1 MIKKKTVRTS
11 KIINRFKKYL
21 EEITYPTKSEGWHIQ
36 GRIKNKSNQIL
47 KFDVRGM
54 HTSRDGQKQ
63 KSGTTATK
71 ADKMVFET
79 VDEWIIVDL
88 EELHQYIKNNTLK
101 IIPLEDIINSL
112 NWNIFLPKYTS

>member
-1 MIKKKTVRTS
+1 MSIVE
-11 KIINRFKKYL
+11 RFSKYL
-21 EEITYPTKSEGWHIQ
+21 EEITYPTKPEGWHIQ

-54 HTSRDGQKQ
+54 SPSQNVQIQKP
-63 KSGTTATK
+63 GTTATK

-79 VDEWIIVDL
+79 IDEWIIVDL
-88 EELHQYIKNNTLK
+88 EELHQYIKSKTLQ

-112 NWNIFLPKYTS
+112 NWNIFLSKH

>member
-1 MIKKKTVRTS
+1 MAGEIL
-11 KIINRFKKYL
+11 NRFKKYL
-21 EEITYPTKSEGWHIQ
+21 EEITYPIKSEGWHIQ

-54 HTSRDGQKQ
+54 HTSQDGQKQ

-79 VDEWIIVDL
+79 TNEWIIVDL
-88 EELHQYIKNNTLK
+88 EELHQYIKSNKLK
-101 IIPLEDIINSL
+101 IISLEDIIDSL